1 MFGFSAATLNIT
13 SHTLCTWDFSS
24 SLEIDNNITNPN
36 SSSHNPVPN
45 HRKNNTFRL
54 VMGFGAVGFVL
65 IGGLAFVL
73 FALWK
78 RNRKDKEEDHALDDY
93 IDEDFA
99 KETGP

>member
-36 SSSHNPVPN
+36 SSSPNPVPN
-45 HRKNNTFRL
+45 HGKNNTFRL

-65 IGGLAFVL
+65 IGGLALVL